1 MSIQSSDW
9 QQTIKPV
16 ARNTHA
22 ELLKTHGQQTGALI
36 EALEIARRRAE
47 IEQTEKDWRRRH
59 GFDLETARGSYTAHS
74 YLSGGNLLVEAG
86 NLLRTLAH
94 EFGPQRAVHILT
106 ALEREQRRAGWG
118 DDLRA
123 WRAKMGYSI
132 EGAATELGLD
142 TETVTDIE
150 RGELC
155 AGPDAMRLIRPA
167 LQRVRSEIQSKS

>member
-1 MSIQSSDW
+1 MSNSDW
-9 QQTIKPV
+9 SQTIKPV

-106 ALEREQRRAGWG
+106 ALEREQALHKWGTDLIEWRDQKGLTMVQAAG
-118 DDLRA
+118 
-123 WRAKMGYSI
+123 
-132 EGAATELGLD
+132 ELGLAVED
-142 TETVTDIE
+142 VDAIE

-167 LQRVRSEIQSKS
+167 LQRVRVELNHKA